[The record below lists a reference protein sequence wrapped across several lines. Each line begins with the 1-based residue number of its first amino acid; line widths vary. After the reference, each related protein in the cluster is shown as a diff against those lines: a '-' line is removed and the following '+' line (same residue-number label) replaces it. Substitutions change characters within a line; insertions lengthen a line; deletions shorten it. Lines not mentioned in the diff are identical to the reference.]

1 MWDQHWTI
9 LAEAA
14 RINPAQDLRRR
25 LVRSSLGLRD
35 SGVGAV
41 VVDFGS
47 GIGCQI
53 VDLAKIWPEAKYIGI
68 DRSYEGLRIS
78 ARRMP
83 SGAYICQDLSFQ
95 RLDGELDHGIATH
108 GVCTEV
114 LEHVQDPDCVL
125 DNIRKF
131 LAPNGR
137 LVVTV
142 PGGPISAFD
151 RHIGHL
157 RHYTEDSL
165 CQMLQRAGFR
175 RIKVK
180 RHGFPFFDLYRLLIV
195 LLGNRVTQRYQQ
207 PPSSTDRVLMLLLRI
222 LFLCNSTSGKRG
234 FQLLAVA
241 EMEQ

>member
-14 RINPAQDLRRR
+14 RINPAQDFRRR

-35 SGVGAV
+35 RGQGAI

-68 DRSYEGLRIS
+68 DRSYEGLCIS
-78 ARRMP
+78 AKRMP
-83 SGAYICQDLSFQ
+83 SGAYICQDLSF
-95 RLDGELDHGIATH
+95 RRIGVEADHGIATH

-114 LEHVQDPDCVL
+114 LEHVQNPDSVL
-125 DNIRKF
+125 YNIRKF

-137 LVVTV
+137 LVITV
-142 PGGPISAFD
+142 PGGPISTFD

-157 RHYTEDSL
+157 RHYTDNSL
-165 CQMLQRAGFR
+165 SEILQRAGFR
-175 RIKVK
+175 NIEVRK
-180 RHGFPFFDLYRLLIV
+180 HGFPFFDLYRLFV
-195 LLGNRVTQRYQQ
+195 VSLGNRVTERYQQ
-207 PPSSTDRVLMLLLRI
+207 PPGWSDRVLMSILRN
-222 LFLCNSTSGKRG
+222 LFLCNSTSVKRG

-241 EMEQ
+241 EMQK